1 MKQIILSIDPEIWNK
16 YKGLRNAFMYI
27 AIEIAKLN
35 VSISQLSGDSDSV
48 NKAIEYIIKEG
59 THGNSKL
66 NIEWEEK
73 ETVCKV
79 GRDSHTEDKYIVFFI
94 IRKILIV

>member
-1 MKQIILSIDPEIWNK
+1 
-16 YKGLRNAFMYI
+16 
-27 AIEIAKLN
+27 
-35 VSISQLSGDSDSV
+35 V
-48 NKAIEYIIKEG
+48 YIIKEG